1 MASLTQYCNTPS
13 NLLGV
18 VASQG
23 STISLVK
30 NHHFLTEENFECAL
44 NKYLQ

>member
-1 MASLTQYCNTPS
+1 MASWTQYCNTPANFS
-13 NLLGV
+13 GV

-30 NHHFLTEENFECAL
+30 NHHFLTEEKFQMCL
-44 NKYLQ
+44 K